1 MKGSTHLLGGA
12 AAAFGL
18 AAAASTAAPLPGL
31 SVPQV
36 VASITL
42 CMLGSLLPDVDLP
55 TSTLGRRLK
64 PVSVP
69 LNKLLGH
76 RGFCHSLLFLCLP
89 LILARSL
96 APSFLWAAMSLSAG
110 IASHLILDVF
120 NHAGEALLWPWNK
133 RFHIIGIEIG
143 SVGERILAVVLFC
156 WTAAQLILTV
166 IMDGG
171 VMYG

>member
-18 AAAASTAAPLPGL
+18 AAAAGTVAPLPDL

-42 CMLGSLLPDVDLP
+42 CMLGSLLPDIDLS

-69 LNKLLGH
+69 LNKLFGH
-76 RGFCHSLLFLCLP
+76 RGFCHSLLFLFAP
-89 LILARSL
+89 LTLAWSL
-96 APSFLWAAMSLSAG
+96 APSFLWAAVALSVG

-120 NHAGEALLWPWNK
+120 NHAGEALLWPWDK
-133 RFHIIGIEIG
+133 RFHIIGIEMG
-143 SVGERILAVVLFC
+143 SVGERILAVALFC

-166 IMDGG
+166 ITDGG